1 MSALLTRGH
10 PAAVA
15 AIAAMI
21 AGPVPHALLIAGP
34 AGIGKTTLA
43 GDLAAGLLC
52 DEADPAA
59 RPCRVCRG
67 CRLVDSGGHADLHRL
82 VPGGAG
88 DQIRIGDRAE
98 PEPGTI
104 RRLISEL
111 ALLPVEGGARV
122 AIVERAERL
131 NEEAQSALLKTLE
144 EPPAGVT
151 IILCVEREDQL
162 LPTVRSRCVRLR
174 LGPVGTR
181 DIEAIL
187 GEQGVA
193 DASTASRLAKLA
205 SGRPGLARAWA
216 LAPEAVAARAE
227 IVRSI
232 LDLLTA
238 PTARRLA
245 AIRELIARAAD
256 VERALAK
263 RNVNGASAETTT
275 KGGRPRRG
283 TAASGAAR
291 APSSVAVAVAVAT
304 ADGLAASGAAS
315 ATGEVGDAG
324 DGAGGGV
331 PGSGD
336 DGDTDE
342 PRDTRAPASE
352 RRRAATTLVAIWR
365 DVARDLA
372 VAGLGDERL
381 VGDAGLLDELR
392 AAAGIPTGELAAFLE
407 RLDRS
412 GELIEANASPE
423 LVLDVLVLGWPRRW
437 RAA

>member
-1 MSALLTRGH
+1 MSGLLTRGH
-10 PAAVA
+10 PAAGT

-21 AGPVPHALLIAGP
+21 AGTPPHALLIAGP
-34 AGIGKTTLA
+34 AGVGKTTLA
-43 GDLAAGLLC
+43 LDLAAGLLC
-52 DEADPAA
+52 DAPDPAA
-59 RPCRVCRG
+59 RPCRACRG

-88 DQIRIGDRAE
+88 DQIRIGDRAD

-122 AIVERAERL
+122 VIVERAERL

-144 EPPAGVT
+144 EPPVGVT

-181 DIEAIL
+181 DIEEIL

-193 DASTASRLAKLA
+193 DASTAGQLARLAG
-205 SGRPGLARAWA
+205 GRPGFARAWA
-216 LAPEAVAARAE
+216 LAPEAVSGRAE
-227 IVRSI
+227 IVRSLI
-232 LDLLTA
+232 DLLTA
-238 PTARRLA
+238 TAARRLV

-256 VERALAK
+256 VERALA
-263 RNVNGASAETTT
+263 RPTASTATVEVAR
-275 KGGRPRRG
+275 GGRPRRG
-283 TAASGAAR
+283 TSRVAGVTLPKTSAGGAPGGSA
-291 APSSVAVAVAVAT
+291 AVAAAAT
-304 ADGLAASGAAS
+304 IAAND
-315 ATGEVGDAG
+315 E
-324 DGAGGGV
+324 GAGEPAANGGGD
-331 PGSGD
+331 PGE
-336 DGDTDE
+336 TDE

-365 DVARDLA
+365 DLARDLA
-372 VAGLGDERL
+372 VVGLSDERL
-381 VGDAGLLDELR
+381 VRDTGLLDELR
-392 AAAGIPTGELAAFLE
+392 AASGVSTGELTAFLE

-423 LVLDVLVLGWPRRW
+423 LVLDVLILSWPRRP

>member
-275 KGGRPRRG
+275 KGGRPRRK

-291 APSSVAVAVAVAT
+291 APSSVAVAKT
-304 ADGLAASGAAS
+304 DGLAAGGAG
-315 ATGEVGDAG
+315 ATGEVDAAGDAG

-331 PGSGD
+331 PGSSD

-423 LVLDVLVLGWPRRW
+423 LVLDVLVLSWPRRW

>member
-43 GDLAAGLLC
+43 DDLAAGLLC

-67 CRLVDSGGHADLHRL
+67 CRLVVSGGHADLHRL

-88 DQIRIGDRAE
+88 DQIRIGDRSE

-275 KGGRPRRG
+275 KGGRPRRK

-291 APSSVAVAVAVAT
+291 APSSVAVAKT
-304 ADGLAASGAAS
+304 DGLAAGGAG
-315 ATGEVGDAG
+315 ATGEVDAAGDAG

-331 PGSGD
+331 PGSSD

-352 RRRAATTLVAIWR
+352 RRRAATTLVAMWR

-423 LVLDVLVLGWPRRW
+423 LVLDVLVLSWPRRW

>member
-283 TAASGAAR
+283 TAASGGAAR
-291 APSSVAVAVAVAT
+291 APSSVAVAKT
-304 ADGLAASGAAS
+304 DGLAAGGAG
-315 ATGEVGDAG
+315 ATGEVDAAGDAG

-331 PGSGD
+331 PGSSD

-423 LVLDVLVLGWPRRW
+423 LVLDVLVLSWPRRW

>member
-275 KGGRPRRG
+275 KGGRPRRK

-291 APSSVAVAVAVAT
+291 APSSVAVAKT
-304 ADGLAASGAAS
+304 DGLAAGGAG
-315 ATGEVGDAG
+315 ATGEVDAAGDAG

-331 PGSGD
+331 PGSSD
-336 DGDTDE
+336 DGDTNE

-423 LVLDVLVLGWPRRW
+423 LVLDVLVLSWPRRW